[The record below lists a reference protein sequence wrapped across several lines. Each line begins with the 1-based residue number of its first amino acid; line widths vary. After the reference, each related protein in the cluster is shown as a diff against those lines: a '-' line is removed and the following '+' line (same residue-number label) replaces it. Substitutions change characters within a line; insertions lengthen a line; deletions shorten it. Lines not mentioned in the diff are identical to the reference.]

1 MFQYRELV
9 LDELNRELFRA
20 FIRRQDVTKCWR
32 KENGRWIIR
41 DAPFIDDWGDEEY
54 QILVKCLKNTIATGG
69 FVYAAFDGGRLK
81 GFASVEPALFGGGQ
95 KYLDLSCIHV
105 SEDMRGKGIG
115 KVLFCAAK
123 AWAKEHGARK
133 LYISAHSAV
142 ETQAFYKAMGC
153 VEAEVYH
160 QEHVEWEPYDC
171 QLECVL

>member
-41 DAPFIDDWGDEEY
+41 DAPFIDDWGEEEY

-81 GFASVEPALFGGGQ
+81 GFASVEPALLGGGQ

-123 AWAKEHGARK
+123 ARAKEHGERK
-133 LYISAHSAV
+133 
-142 ETQAFYKAMGC
+142 
-153 VEAEVYH
+153 
-160 QEHVEWEPYDC
+160 
-171 QLECVL
+171 